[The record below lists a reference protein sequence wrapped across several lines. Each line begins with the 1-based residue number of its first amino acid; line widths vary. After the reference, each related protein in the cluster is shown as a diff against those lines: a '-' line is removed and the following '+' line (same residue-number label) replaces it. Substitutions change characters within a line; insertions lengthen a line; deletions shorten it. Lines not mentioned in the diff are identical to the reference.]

1 MLPGSAESANKMAL
15 PRNIIVI
22 GLFENKT
29 LNLNVDAPVRVSEVK
44 EYFAQRKVRPTGR
57 GDGRAKISRSM

>member
-1 MLPGSAESANKMAL
+1 MKMAF

-29 LNLNVDAPVRVSEVK
+29 LNLNVDASVCVSEVK
-44 EYFAQRKVRPTGR
+44 EYFTQRKVRRT
-57 GDGRAKISRSM
+57 SRSDVRAR